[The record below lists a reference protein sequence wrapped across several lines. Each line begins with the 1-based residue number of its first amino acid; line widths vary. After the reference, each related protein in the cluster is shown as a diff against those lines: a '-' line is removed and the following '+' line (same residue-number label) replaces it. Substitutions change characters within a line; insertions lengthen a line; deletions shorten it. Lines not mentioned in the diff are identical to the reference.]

1 MRSIIPRALTLLL
14 VLFSILFVVMGL
26 RWLVNPAGSAPQLGL
41 TLETGAG
48 LSSQVG
54 DLSAFFLV
62 AGLSGLIALVSRAKE
77 TKRALNNNINNVARY
92 GGFRAKGSGSGKGFG
107 PDYEGFVLGEK
118 VGLLSGEELR
128 SWSTGRLRKTLDALE
143 KERREIEK
151 QIRFASRD

>member
-62 AGLSGLIALVSRAKE
+62 AGLSGLIAL
-77 TKRALNNNINNVARY
+77 LPPFLDNIRGLDPDLVLIV
-92 GGFRAKGSGSGKGFG
+92 FSGRPIVKLHQYTTSTIRGILDNRTPNRNFFIYLIRLIKGFIHN
-107 PDYEGFVLGEK
+107 
-118 VGLLSGEELR
+118 LR
-128 SWSTGRLRKTLDALE
+128 DLKIIKKNLN
-143 KERREIEK
+143 
-151 QIRFASRD
+151 

>member
-54 DLSAFFLV
+54 DLS
-62 AGLSGLIALVSRAKE
+62 VSY
-77 TKRALNNNINNVARY
+77 THL
-92 GGFRAKGSGSGKGFG
+92 
-107 PDYEGFVLGEK
+107 
-118 VGLLSGEELR
+118 
-128 SWSTGRLRKTLDALE
+128 TLPT
-143 KERREIEK
+143 IY
-151 QIRFASRD
+151 SV